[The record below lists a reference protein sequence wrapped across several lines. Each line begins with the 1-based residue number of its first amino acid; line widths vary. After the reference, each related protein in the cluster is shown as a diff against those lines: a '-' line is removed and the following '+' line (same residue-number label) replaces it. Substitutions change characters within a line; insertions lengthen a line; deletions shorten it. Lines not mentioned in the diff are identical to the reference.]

1 MTILVSKFIIDRK
14 PFWWQITNSWEFQ
27 ARKQLHLRRTRFQNS
42 CQWLLGF
49 RDNVLLLCYTDR
61 DCYARVKWSRVS
73 MCILQRGGSWNFL
86 MNGMCFRP
94 QSQTMM
100 WLSGMIEVQ
109 ISLLEAKDF
118 FLSTRTSYPLAP
130 DRVVSK
136 GIRLCIKSE
145 NTKTIQMKNITS
157 IHAFWR
163 LTLKFRA
170 KLFRKSHQLA
180 FDCLI
185 NNEIEWATVISCTS
199 DARPWNYSLVKYKNS
214 NLKPVDSTA
223 VNERWKHP

>member
-1 MTILVSKFIIDRK
+1 MSYFCATQTETVMLVSSDHECPCAF
-14 PFWWQITNSWEFQ
+14 
-27 ARKQLHLRRTRFQNS
+27 
-42 CQWLLGF
+42 
-49 RDNVLLLCYTDR
+49 
-61 DCYARVKWSRVS
+61 
-73 MCILQRGGSWNFL
+73 LQRGGSWNFL

-130 DRVVSK
+130 DRVVRK

>member
-1 MTILVSKFIIDRK
+1 MQRQRSTAINKICFWLSLLSPSYRDKSSTSNMKIDTLAFLGCILAQHPPKVFHPHIHVLVPVSTCISVSSVVTNIPLVSTVNL
-14 PFWWQITNSWEFQ
+14 PG
-27 ARKQLHLRRTRFQNS
+27 LTRYQN
-42 CQWLLGF
+42 LLYIE
-49 RDNVLLLCYTDR
+49 N
-61 DCYARVKWSRVS
+61 
-73 MCILQRGGSWNFL
+73 
-86 MNGMCFRP
+86 RP

-100 WLSGMIEVQ
+100 WLSGMIGVQ

-118 FLSTRTSYPLAP
+118 FLSTGTSYPLAP

-180 FDCLI
+180 SDCFH
-185 NNEIEWATVISCTS
+185 
-199 DARPWNYSLVKYKNS
+199 KQ
-214 NLKPVDSTA
+214 
-223 VNERWKHP
+223 